1 MARPMPLEDRV
12 VELDLREPSYQ
23 GLVHPDPDRRL
34 AALLYVEGIAGRG
47 LAWPP
52 NGNFQ
57 GTRLAR
63 TGGCSRVPVATR
75 VALPRTAGLQS
86 THQEKC
92 QPAHHH
98 QLLHA
103 RLRHPHHGPVT

>member
-12 VELDLREPSYQ
+12 VELDLRDPSIQ

-52 NGNFQ
+52 NGNYQ

-63 TGGCSRVPVATR
+63 TGGCSRVPVAPR
-75 VALPRTAGLQS
+75 VAWPSIAGQAS
-86 THQEKC
+86 AQHEKG
-92 QPAHHH
+92 PAN
-98 QLLHA
+98 
-103 RLRHPHHGPVT
+103 GKKVVEGKN

>member
-1 MARPMPLEDRV
+1 MIRRPPRSTLTDTLFPYTTLFRSRPMPLEDRV
-12 VELDLREPSYQ
+12 VELDLRDPSIQ

-75 VALPRTAGLQS
+75 VA
-86 THQEKC
+86 
-92 QPAHHH
+92 
-98 QLLHA
+98 
-103 RLRHPHHGPVT
+103 